1 VLSQSPVGGH
11 SAASGSTVNLVVAKA
26 PPTVAVPNV
35 VGKTH
40 GAANAMLGAVGF
52 PAAPQQQTVTNQS
65 QNGIVLSQTPAA
77 STQVKKGTTVT
88 IVIGK
93 YVAPTPTTTT
103 STPTTPTTP
112 SGTTSQKK
120 RK

>member
-1 VLSQSPVGGH
+1 
-11 SAASGSTVNLVVAKA
+11 VNLVVAKA